1 MVQFMF
7 CDNYS
12 ILSLQKKNMKYFSTR
27 DKNLDLTFKE
37 IFFKGLS
44 QDGGLFL
51 PKNIPVI
58 SSSDLKKFSKY
69 NFQEMSYEIFSLF
82 TGDTFSQDEL
92 RSIIDKAYATF
103 RNDNIVDIKK
113 LDHISFVQLHHGP
126 TLAFKDIAMQVL
138 GQMYEFLLKET
149 NQKINLVTATSGDT
163 GAAAIDA
170 VQNKKILIFLFYIRI
185 IEFLRFKENS

>member
-58 SSSDLKKFSKY
+58 SSSDLKKFSNY

-82 TGDTFSQDEL
+82 VGDTFSQDEL

-113 LDHISFVQLHHGP
+113 LDHISFVKLHRWASEYVNYINKISVLKHSDD
-126 TLAFKDIAMQVL
+126 FVIA
-138 GQMYEFLLKET
+138 
-149 NQKINLVTATSGDT
+149 T
-163 GAAAIDA
+163 GKTFSL
-170 VQNKKILIFLFYIRI
+170 NK
-185 IEFLRFKENS
+185 

>member
-12 ILSLQKKNMKYFSTR
+12 IFSLQKKNMKYFSTR

-58 SSSDLKKFSKY
+58 SSSDLKKFSNY
-69 NFQEMSYEIFSLF
+69 L
-82 TGDTFSQDEL
+82 
-92 RSIIDKAYATF
+92 
-103 RNDNIVDIKK
+103 
-113 LDHISFVQLHHGP
+113 
-126 TLAFKDIAMQVL
+126 
-138 GQMYEFLLKET
+138 
-149 NQKINLVTATSGDT
+149 
-163 GAAAIDA
+163 
-170 VQNKKILIFLFYIRI
+170 
-185 IEFLRFKENS
+185 